1 MWLFLILQIFF
12 TKFFQKNYKLL
23 IISEKNFKDFFGHFC
38 TTPIFSLILQS
49 NRILTMNKYLEIFSC
64 FAKIG
69 AFTIGG
75 GYAMIPIIQKE
86 VVEKKGW
93 IEEEDF
99 MDVLAISQS
108 APGLLAVN
116 ISIFLGYRLKG
127 VKGSIVATLGS
138 VLPSFLI
145 ILLIAMF
152 FAGYQDNPTVIK
164 IFKGIRPVVVSL
176 IAVPVINMARKAKL
190 NIYTGML
197 AVATALL
204 VTFLKVSPIYILM
217 VAGIFFILP
226 KYIKRK
232 N

>member
-1 MWLFLILQIFF
+1 
-12 TKFFQKNYKLL
+12 
-23 IISEKNFKDFFGHFC
+23 
-38 TTPIFSLILQS
+38 
-49 NRILTMNKYLEIFSC
+49 MNKYLEIFSC

-138 VLPSFLI
+138 ILPSFLI

-152 FAGYQDNPTVIK
+152 FAGYQDNPTIIK

-176 IAVPVINMARKAKL
+176 IAVPVINMAKKAKL

>member
-1 MWLFLILQIFF
+1 
-12 TKFFQKNYKLL
+12 
-23 IISEKNFKDFFGHFC
+23 
-38 TTPIFSLILQS
+38 
-49 NRILTMNKYLEIFSC
+49 MNKYLEIFSC

-152 FAGYQDNPTVIK
+152 FAGYQDNPTIIK

-176 IAVPVINMARKAKL
+176 IAVPVINMAKKAKL

-217 VAGIFFILP
+217 MAGIFFILP